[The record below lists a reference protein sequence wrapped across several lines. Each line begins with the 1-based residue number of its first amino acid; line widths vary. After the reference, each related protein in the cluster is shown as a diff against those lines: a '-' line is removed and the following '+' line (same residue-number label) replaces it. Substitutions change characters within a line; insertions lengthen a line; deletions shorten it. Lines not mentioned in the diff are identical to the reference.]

1 MTLAIKSL
9 DLFELICDYPYIICN
24 IYVFILRYQH
34 WNKKN
39 KRERPLTDHS
49 LSNIMY
55 EKKISCSQDEVYVQ

>member
-1 MTLAIKSL
+1 MI
-9 DLFELICDYPYIICN
+9 FEFFMLLLQYLCLYFE
-24 IYVFILRYQH
+24 VSALEQ
-34 WNKKN
+34 KN